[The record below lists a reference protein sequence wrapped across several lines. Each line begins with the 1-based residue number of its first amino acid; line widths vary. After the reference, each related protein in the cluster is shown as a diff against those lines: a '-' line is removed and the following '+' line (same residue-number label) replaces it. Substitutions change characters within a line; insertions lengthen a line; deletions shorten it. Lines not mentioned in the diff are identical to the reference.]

1 MRPSGVSCMPGF
13 RTSFNK
19 GVEQEP
25 SEFRARPH
33 LAPPTPL
40 KLWRTCEPY
49 LLSSGDVSRLRKALV
64 GTSLPSE
71 PDWKRAVLGNVA
83 VATVVAVRQLKVSQD
98 YGSGDR
104 SRALRGPSL
113 RDLGRRRGC
122 CFAVFGAPAAI

>member
-1 MRPSGVSCMPGF
+1 MLGF

-25 SEFRARPH
+25 GEFRARPH
-33 LAPPTPL
+33 LGPPSPL
-40 KLWRTCEPY
+40 ELWRTCEPY

-83 VATVVAVRQLKVSQD
+83 VGIAVRQLKVSQD

-104 SRALRGPSL
+104 SRARRGPSL
-113 RDLGRRRGC
+113 RDRGRRRGC
-122 CFAVFGAPAAI
+122 CFPVFGPPAAI